1 MKTVILAGGKGL
13 RIYEETKYKP
23 KPMIKVGGIPL
34 IEHIINIYKSYG
46 FNDFIICGGYKYK
59 IIKKYFNKSKFK
71 NIKVVNTGLNTE
83 TGGRLFKIKKYL
95 NKEENFFLTYGDGL
109 SDINLKKLLKFH
121 IKMNKIATVTAVK
134 KNSSFGILKLSKK
147 NSLVQNFIEKPKRQL
162 INGGFFVFS
171 NKIFKYIKNNKSIE
185 FYYLPKLSKIR
196 NFVAFSHNGFW
207 QCLDNLKDKKILENH
222 IKKK

>member
-95 NKEENFFLTYGDGL
+95 NKEE
-109 SDINLKKLLKFH
+109 I
-121 IKMNKIATVTAVK
+121 
-134 KNSSFGILKLSKK
+134 SF
-147 NSLVQNFIEKPKRQL
+147 
-162 INGGFFVFS
+162 
-171 NKIFKYIKNNKSIE
+171 
-185 FYYLPKLSKIR
+185 
-196 NFVAFSHNGFW
+196 
-207 QCLDNLKDKKILENH
+207 
-222 IKKK
+222 